1 MKNVSQTKNQTGHF
15 NDSGDLLVEIFNRY
29 CEIHGGK
36 ADVSEFKEYLD
47 RLVKTDV
54 KPLCK

>member
-1 MKNVSQTKNQTGHF
+1 MKNVSQTKKQATGW

-47 RLVKTDV
+47 RLIKTDV